1 MSDNFSKVEVITG
14 VARRRRFPTD
24 LKLAVVAETMQP
36 GMSISYVAR
45 RHGLSPS
52 LVGWR
57 RLMSE
62 GGREAI
68 RADDDVVPAVELRR
82 LEERVRD
89 LERLLGRKTMENEI
103 LKEALDLARA
113 KKRSCCR
120 ALRCRTVPDEAGHR
134 YARPGSLQ
142 TREGDLEL
150 VAEIRRLVDARPTYG
165 YRRIAAL
172 LKRERRS
179 DGIAPI
185 NAKRVYRLMKKHG
198 LLLERYT
205 GRRRPR
211 EHDGQVATI
220 RSNCRW
226 CSDALEFTCWNG
238 EIVRVAFALDCHD
251 REVISWVAT
260 TAGISGEM
268 IRDMMVRCVEQRF
281 GAIRAPHPVQWLSDN
296 GSIFA
301 AHKTIEIAVALNL
314 VPCFT
319 PVESPES
326 NGMAEAFVK
335 TFKRDY
341 VRVSL
346 IPDAAAA
353 LALIDSWMED
363 YNTVHPHS
371 RLGYRSPREYILP
384 NPLRVRFNGVNS
396 NHRLSGVSA

>member
-1 MSDNFSKVEVITG
+1 M
-14 VARRRRFPTD
+14 
-24 LKLAVVAETMQP
+24 
-36 GMSISYVAR
+36 
-45 RHGLSPS
+45 H
-52 LVGWR
+52 
-57 RLMSE
+57 
-62 GGREAI
+62 
-68 RADDDVVPAVELRR
+68 
-82 LEERVRD
+82 
-89 LERLLGRKTMENEI
+89 
-103 LKEALDLARA
+103 
-113 KKRSCCR
+113 
-120 ALRCRTVPDEAGHR
+120 
-134 YARPGSLQ
+134 
-142 TREGDLEL
+142 
-150 VAEIRRLVDARPTYG
+150 G

-172 LKRERRS
+172 FKRERRS
-179 DGIAPI
+179 EGMAQV
-185 NAKRVYRLMKKHG
+185 NTKRVYRLMKKHG
-198 LLLERYT
+198 LLLERHT

-238 EIVRVAFALDCHD
+238 EVVRVAFALDCHD
-251 REVISWVAT
+251 REVISWIAT

-301 AHKTIEIAVALNL
+301 AHRTVEIALALNL
-314 VPCFT
+314 MPCFT
-319 PVESPES
+319 PVQSPES

-341 VRVSL
+341 VRVSP

-371 RLGYRSPREYILP
+371 RLGYQSPREYILSQP
-384 NPLRVRFNGVNS
+384 AACPV
-396 NHRLSGVSA
+396 

>member
-1 MSDNFSKVEVITG
+1 MKRVSETLG
-14 VARRRRFPTD
+14 VARSNVLERRDSARP
-24 LKLAVVAETMQP
+24 ARGPQERP
-36 GMSISYVAR
+36 G
-45 RHGLSPS
+45 
-52 LVGWR
+52 
-57 RLMSE
+57 
-62 GGREAI
+62 
-68 RADDDVVPAVELRR
+68 DVEL
-82 LEERVRD
+82 
-89 LERLLGRKTMENEI
+89 
-103 LKEALDLARA
+103 AAA
-113 KKRSCCR
+113 
-120 ALRCRTVPDEAGHR
+120 
-134 YARPGSLQ
+134 
-142 TREGDLEL
+142 
-150 VAEIRRLVDARPTYG
+150 IRRLVDARPTYG

-179 DGIAPI
+179 DDLAPV
-185 NAKRVYRLMKKHG
+185 NTKRVDRLVKKHG
-198 LLLERYT
+198 LLLERHT

-238 EIVRVAFALDCHD
+238 EVVRVAFALDCHD
-251 REVISWVAT
+251 REVIGWVAT

-281 GAIRAPHPVQWLSDN
+281 GAIRAPHTVQWLSDN
-296 GSIFA
+296 GPIFA
-301 AHKTIEIAVALNL
+301 AHRTIEIALALGL

-341 VRVSL
+341 VRVNP

-353 LALIDSWMED
+353 LALIDNWMED

-371 RLGYRSPREYILP
+371 RLGYQSPREYILSQP
-384 NPLRVRFNGVNS
+384 VACPV
-396 NHRLSGVSA
+396 

>member
-1 MSDNFSKVEVITG
+1 MKTISQMLD
-14 VARRRRFPTD
+14 VARSNVIERRDAVRPRRGPQERTRD
-24 LKLAVVAETMQP
+24 AELAGA
-36 GMSISYVAR
+36 
-45 RHGLSPS
+45 
-52 LVGWR
+52 
-57 RLMSE
+57 
-62 GGREAI
+62 
-68 RADDDVVPAVELRR
+68 
-82 LEERVRD
+82 
-89 LERLLGRKTMENEI
+89 
-103 LKEALDLARA
+103 
-113 KKRSCCR
+113 
-120 ALRCRTVPDEAGHR
+120 
-134 YARPGSLQ
+134 
-142 TREGDLEL
+142 
-150 VAEIRRLVDARPTYG
+150 IRRLVDERPTYG

-179 DGIAPI
+179 DGMAPV

-198 LLLERYT
+198 LLLQRHT

-220 RSNCRW
+220 HSNCRW

-238 EIVRVAFALDCHD
+238 EVVRVAFALDCHD

-268 IRDMMVRCVEQRF
+268 IRDMMVRSVEQRF
-281 GAIRAPHPVQWLSDN
+281 GELRAPHPVQWLSDN

-301 AHKTIEIAVALNL
+301 AYKTIEIALALNL

-341 VRVSL
+341 VRVNP
-346 IPDAAAA
+346 IPDAASA

-371 RLGYRSPREYILP
+371 RLGYRSPREYILSQP
-384 NPLRVRFNGVNS
+384 VPCPV
-396 NHRLSGVSA
+396 